1 MFACACF
8 TTEVS
13 ASALPAVLMGLCLG
27 AQLCQTLPPL
37 LVPAGAS
44 GPAADVKRV
53 AELTV
58 KALMRTVP
66 PAVPG
71 IMFLSGG
78 QARAS
83 APEPS
88 CEAAVLHAHPQLW
101 VCAHAPFAGAPAVLH
116 AHPQLC
122 LQTLSR
128 PSPQAGHVMMCC
140 T

>member
-1 MFACACF
+1 MSLA
-8 TTEVS
+8 
-13 ASALPAVLMGLCLG
+13 
-27 AQLCQTLPPL
+27 
-37 LVPAGAS
+37 PAGAS
-44 GPAADVKRV
+44 GPPADVKRV

-88 CEAAVLHAHPQLW
+88 CEAAPAAAC
-101 VCAHAPFAGAPAVLH
+101 VCACAFCRSARCFACASAAQPSDTVKAV
-116 AHPQLC
+116 AIGG
-122 LQTLSR
+122 S
-128 PSPQAGHVMMCC
+128 M
-140 T
+140 